1 MKYNTGKY
9 LLYLEPSVFV
19 FKRRSRILLYDSE
32 SSKKVIFDLTEPL
45 KEIIDN
51 LSNINNMYCVV
62 LDDEALYDESVRA
75 FVALLR
81 DHYMADVIPNTIMP
95 PIVIPPIMKC
105 HADKSKED
113 IMHMQGTDVM
123 QILNEITF
131 HLNGECHQ
139 QCEFCLDY
147 YKQFNCC
154 YKDKGELPIKDVIK
168 IIDNVI
174 YGSISNKIN
183 FSGGN
188 IFLYSKIEELFE
200 YIRKTKIK
208 SNLYFNYLNWNERYK
223 EAIIDEN
230 FILHIYISA
239 PINKEQIKSII
250 DSFKQ
255 KTDCLNFSFILRSE
269 QELSFIYDIIDIF
282 NIQQYTMLPFYDY
295 NNIDFF
301 RRMVY
306 TDEKELISVT
316 PTKRDIY
323 KRQHV
328 NLFDLGKLILS
339 SSGKYYSNIN
349 FTPLGN
355 ISDDIIQIVGKEW
368 MVGKSWKRIRSGFPC
383 CDCIYQYL
391 CPSPSNYELV
401 IGQNNLCNV
410 VFV

>member
-1 MKYNTGKY
+1 M
-9 LLYLEPSVFV
+9 
-19 FKRRSRILLYDSE
+19 
-32 SSKKVIFDLTEPL
+32 
-45 KEIIDN
+45 
-51 LSNINNMYCVV
+51 
-62 LDDEALYDESVRA
+62 
-75 FVALLR
+75 
-81 DHYMADVIPNTIMP
+81 
-95 PIVIPPIMKC
+95 
-105 HADKSKED
+105 
-113 IMHMQGTDVM
+113 
-123 QILNEITF
+123 
-131 HLNGECHQ
+131 
-139 QCEFCLDY
+139 
-147 YKQFNCC
+147 
-154 YKDKGELPIKDVIK
+154 
-168 IIDNVI
+168 
-174 YGSISNKIN
+174 
-183 FSGGN
+183 
-188 IFLYSKIEELFE
+188 
-200 YIRKTKIK
+200 
-208 SNLYFNYLNWNERYK
+208 YFNYLNWNERYK

-255 KTDCLNFSFILRSE
+255 KTDCLNFCFILRSE